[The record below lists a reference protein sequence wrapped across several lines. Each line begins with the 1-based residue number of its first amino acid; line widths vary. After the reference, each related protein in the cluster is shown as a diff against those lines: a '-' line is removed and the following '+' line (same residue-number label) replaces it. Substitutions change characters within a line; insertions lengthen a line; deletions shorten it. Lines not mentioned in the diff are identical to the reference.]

1 MKITIILCNIR
12 PAFLFGYS
20 FYTQMH
26 QAMPSNKNN
35 HFAAASI
42 GIDDLTVYIPK
53 LYLPIADLA
62 KARNI
67 DPEKLRHGLGLIDM
81 AVADAHED
89 AATLAAN
96 AVVQLIDQNGLDPR
110 RIGRLYLGTE
120 SALDGAKPTATYIL
134 EMLRRHYRDAYG
146 PDCFLHCD
154 VVDLTFACVGA
165 VDALHNTLDW
175 VRGDAERIGI
185 VVASDVAKYELGS
198 TGEYTQGAG
207 AMAMLITHNPRL
219 MAIGDTWGVGTRS
232 VHDFFKPKKYV
243 SKKQLVEEVLRLLHS
258 TGDRTGDISRRPRNE
273 SIHIDAQH
281 LLSLLPDTLEINGIL
296 DENDEALTIRKD
308 TPTFDGPYSN
318 WCYQNRI
325 REAFLHFRAQQESR
339 GHMAPESRILDR
351 WSRLVF
357 HLPYAAHGRRMF
369 SELFMLELQRSGQWQ
384 AWAETNGLN
393 EPDPAD
399 FDDKNAYNKAYEDFL
414 RLITK
419 TKDYNAVVKEMIEP
433 TQWASSHVGN
443 VYSCSIF
450 LALASVLEAAANAEE
465 DMTGRRIGFFGY
477 GSGSKSKVFE
487 AALQPEWRSVASRIG
502 IRQLL
507 DRRVAIDYSTYERLH
522 RGRQKESVLTPE
534 GEFALH
540 HIQPEG
546 NKTGARYYRWE
557 PAAVEEVATAAQ

>member
-1 MKITIILCNIR
+1 
-12 PAFLFGYS
+12 
-20 FYTQMH
+20 MH
-26 QAMPSNKNN
+26 QAMSSNKNI
-35 HFAAASI
+35 HCAAVTI
-42 GIDDLTVYIPK
+42 GIDDLTVYVPR

-96 AVVQLIDQNGLDPR
+96 AVKQLIDQNGLAPH

-134 EMLRRHYRDAYG
+134 EMLRRHYRDTYG
-146 PDCFLHCD
+146 PDCFLNCD

-175 VRGDAERIGI
+175 VRGDAQRIGI

-207 AMAMLITHNPRL
+207 AMALLVTHNPRL

-232 VHDFFKPKKYV
+232 VHDFFKPKKYI
-243 SKKQLVEEVLRLLHS
+243 SKQQLVEEVLRLADT
-258 TGDRTGDISRRPRNE
+258 TGDFSRR
-273 SIHIDAQH
+273 STAQY
-281 LLSLLPDTLEINGIL
+281 LLSLLPDSLEINGIL
-296 DENDEALTIRKD
+296 DENDDALTIRKD

-325 REAFLHFRAQQESR
+325 REAFLHFRTQQESR
-339 GHMAPESRILDR
+339 GYMAPESRILDR

-369 SELFMLELQRSGQWQ
+369 SELFMLELQRSGEWQ
-384 AWAETNGLN
+384 AWAEANGLV

-399 FDDKNAYNKAYEDFL
+399 FDDKNAYNKAFEDFL

-419 TKDYNAVVKEMIEP
+419 TQDYKAIIKAAIEP
-433 TQWASSHVGN
+433 AQWASSHVGN

-450 LALASVLEAAANAEE
+450 LALASALEAAAGSEE
-465 DMTGRRIGFFGY
+465 DMTGKQFGFFGY

-487 AALQPEWRSVASRIG
+487 GALQPEWRSVASRIG
-502 IRQLL
+502 LRSMI
-507 DRRVAIDYSTYERLH
+507 DRRVAIDYNTYERLH
-522 RGRQKESVLTPE
+522 RGRQKDSVLVPE

-540 HIQPEG
+540 HILDHG

-557 PAAVEEVATAAQ
+557 PAVVEVSA